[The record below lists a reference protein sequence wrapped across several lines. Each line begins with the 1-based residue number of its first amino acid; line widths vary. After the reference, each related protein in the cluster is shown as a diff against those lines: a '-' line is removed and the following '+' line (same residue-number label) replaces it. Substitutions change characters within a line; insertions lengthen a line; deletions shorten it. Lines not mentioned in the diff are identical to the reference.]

1 MPLPDRLFRVFGEL
15 MFNIFKKKK
24 NIMEVKMRK
33 EQYQVPQVEFVFR
46 ENGEFVTRTS
56 AELFDGKRVVLFSL
70 PGAFTPT
77 CSAYQ
82 LPGFEEKYDD
92 FVGSGIDAI
101 YCISVND
108 GFVMNA
114 WGQDQNIN
122 NVKLIPDGNAYFTRS
137 MGMLVNKSNLG
148 FGSRSWRYAM
158 VVDNGIIEKLF
169 VEAGQRDNANTDPYE
184 ATTPEVVLDYV
195 KSTVRETATV

>member
-1 MPLPDRLFRVFGEL
+1 
-15 MFNIFKKKK
+15 
-24 NIMEVKMRK
+24 MEVTMRK
-33 EQYQVPQVEFVFR
+33 EGYQVPQVQFTLR
-46 ENGEFVTRTS
+46 ESGEFITRTS
-56 AELFDGKRVVLFSL
+56 ADLFDGKRVVIFSL

-92 FVGSGIDAI
+92 FLGLGIDDI

-114 WGQDQNIN
+114 WTQDQNIEK
-122 NVKLIPDGNAYFTRS
+122 VKLIPDGNAYFTRS

-148 FGSRSWRYAM
+148 FGDRSWRYAA
-158 VVDNGIIEKLF
+158 VVENGIIEKLF
-169 VEAGQRDNANTDPYE
+169 VEAGQRDNADSDPYE
-184 ATTPEVVLDYV
+184 ATTPEVVYEYV
-195 KSTVRETATV
+195 KTTVRETAQV

>member
-1 MPLPDRLFRVFGEL
+1 
-15 MFNIFKKKK
+15 
-24 NIMEVKMRK
+24 MEVSMRA
-33 EQYQVPQVEFVFR
+33 EGYEIPQVEFVFR
-46 ENGEFVTRTS
+46 ENGEFVNRTS
-56 AELFDGKRVVLFSL
+56 KELFDGKRVVIFSL

-92 FVGSGIDAI
+92 FIGNGIDAI

-114 WGQDQNIN
+114 WAKDQGIER
-122 NVKLIPDGNAYFTRS
+122 VKLIPDGNAYFTRS
-137 MGMLVNKSNLG
+137 MGMLVTKSNLG
-148 FGSRSWRYAM
+148 FGERSWRYAA

-169 VEAGQRDNANTDPYE
+169 VEAGKRDNADTDP
-184 ATTPEVVLDYV
+184 
-195 KSTVRETATV
+195 

>member
-1 MPLPDRLFRVFGEL
+1 
-15 MFNIFKKKK
+15 
-24 NIMEVKMRK
+24 MEVKMRK
-33 EQYQVPQVEFVFR
+33 EGYQIPEVEFICR
-46 ENGEFVTRTS
+46 ENGEFLVRS
-56 AELFDGKRVVLFSL
+56 SVDYFAGKRVVIFSL

-92 FVGSGIDAI
+92 FLGLGIDDI

-114 WGQDQNIN
+114 WAQDQNIEK
-122 NVKLIPDGNAYFTRS
+122 VKLIPDGNAYFTRS

-148 FGSRSWRYAM
+148 FGDRSWRYAA
-158 VVDNGIIEKLF
+158 VVDNGVIEKLF
-169 VEAGQRDNANTDPYE
+169 VENGKRDNADTDPYE
-184 ATTPEVVLDYV
+184 ETTPEKVYEYV
-195 KSTVRETATV
+195 KSTVRETVTT

>member
-1 MPLPDRLFRVFGEL
+1 
-15 MFNIFKKKK
+15 
-24 NIMEVKMRK
+24 MRK
-33 EQYQVPQVEFVFR
+33 ENDQIPQVEFVFR
-46 ENGEFVTRTS
+46 ENSEFVTRTS
-56 AELFDGKRVVLFSL
+56 SEIFDGKRVVIFSL

-92 FVGSGIDAI
+92 FIGMGIDEI

-114 WGQDQNIN
+114 WAKDQGIEK
-122 NVKLIPDGNAYFTRS
+122 VQLIPDGNAYFTRA

-148 FGSRSWRYAM
+148 FGDRSWRYAA
-158 VVDNGIIEKLF
+158 VVNDRIIEKIF
-169 VEAGQRDNANTDPYE
+169 VEDGIRDNADTDPYE
-184 ATTPEVVLDYV
+184 QTTPENVLEYV
-195 KSTVRETATV
+195 KSEVREAVLA

>member
-1 MPLPDRLFRVFGEL
+1 
-15 MFNIFKKKK
+15 
-24 NIMEVKMRK
+24 MRK

-46 ENGEFVTRTS
+46 ENGEFVTKPS
-56 AELFDGKRVVLFSL
+56 LDLFTGKRVVIFSL

-82 LPGFEEKYDD
+82 LPGFEERFEE
-92 FVGSGIDAI
+92 FVQLGIDDI

-114 WGQDQNIN
+114 WAKDQGIEK
-122 NVKLIPDGNAYFTRS
+122 VKLIPDGNAHFTRA
-137 MGMLVNKSNLG
+137 MGQLVRKSNLG
-148 FGSRSWRYAM
+148 FGERSWRYAA

-169 VEAGQRDNANTDPYE
+169 EEPGRCDNAADDHYGE
-184 ATTPEVVLDYV
+184 TTPEAVLEYV
-195 KSTVRETATV
+195 KTATREPVTA

>member
-1 MPLPDRLFRVFGEL
+1 
-15 MFNIFKKKK
+15 
-24 NIMEVKMRK
+24 MEVTMRR
-33 EQYQVPQVEFVFR
+33 EGYEIPQVEFVFR
-46 ENGEFVTRTS
+46 ENGEFVSRKS
-56 AELFDGKRVVLFSL
+56 AELFNGKRVVVFSL

-92 FVGSGIDAI
+92 FTRLGIDDI

-114 WGQDQNIN
+114 WAQDQNIQ

-148 FGSRSWRYAM
+148 FGERSWRYAA
-158 VVDNGIIEKLF
+158 VVKDGIIEKLF
-169 VEAGQRDNANTDPYE
+169 VESGQRDNASEDPYVE
-184 ATTPEVVLDYV
+184 TTPENVLSYV
-195 KSTVRETATV
+195 RSTVLELELV

>member
-1 MPLPDRLFRVFGEL
+1 
-15 MFNIFKKKK
+15 
-24 NIMEVKMRK
+24 MRK
-33 EQYQVPQVEFVFR
+33 EGYQVPQVDFVFR
-46 ENGEFVTRTS
+46 ENGEFVTRKS
-56 AELFDGKRVVLFSL
+56 GDLFLNKRVVIFSL

-82 LPGFEEKYDD
+82 LPGFEDKYDD
-92 FVGSGIDAI
+92 FIALGIDNI

-114 WGQDQNIN
+114 WAKDQGIK

-148 FGSRSWRYAM
+148 FGDRSWRYAA
-158 VVDNGIIEKLF
+158 VVDNGVIEKLF
-169 VEAGQRDNANTDPYE
+169 VEDGQRDNADSDPYE
-184 ATTPEVVLDYV
+184 VSTPEAVYDYV
-195 KSTVRETATV
+195 KSTVRETAQV

>member
-1 MPLPDRLFRVFGEL
+1 MRSEGYTIP
-15 MFNIFKKKK
+15 
-24 NIMEVKMRK
+24 EV
-33 EQYQVPQVEFVFR
+33 QFQFR

-56 AELFDGKRVVLFSL
+56 SELFNGKRVVIFSL

-92 FVGSGIDAI
+92 FLGLGIDDI

-114 WGQDQNIN
+114 WEKDQGIEK
-122 NVKLIPDGNAYFTRS
+122 VKLIPDGNAYFTRS
-137 MGMLVNKSNLG
+137 MGMLVTKSNLG
-148 FGSRSWRYAM
+148 FGERSWRYAA

-169 VEAGQRDNANTDPYE
+169 VEAGKRDNADTDPYE
-184 ATTPEVVLDYV
+184 VTNPETILSYL
-195 KSTVRETATV
+195 KS

>member
-1 MPLPDRLFRVFGEL
+1 
-15 MFNIFKKKK
+15 
-24 NIMEVKMRK
+24 MEVKMRK

-46 ENGEFVTRTS
+46 DSGEFVTRTS
-56 AELFDGKRVVLFSL
+56 SELFDGKRVVIFSL

-82 LPGFEEKYDD
+82 LPGFEEKFDD
-92 FVGSGIDAI
+92 FIGSGIDAI

-114 WGQDQNIN
+114 WQQDQNIK

-137 MGMLVNKSNLG
+137 MGMLVSKSNLG
-148 FGSRSWRYAM
+148 FGDRSWRYAA
-158 VVDNGIIEKLF
+158 VVDNGIIKKLF
-169 VEAGQRDNANTDPYE
+169 VEDGQRDNADTDPYE
-184 ATTPEVVLDYV
+184 QTTPENVLNYIRSSV
-195 KSTVRETATV
+195 LELELV